1 MTCPTCGHPMEDVT
15 ESWHT
20 FAAAEG
26 AEYLSTYVTIWRCQD
41 CGTVA
46 GGEGEEIEW
55 VMQPQEAGAD
65 EE

>member
-1 MTCPTCGHPMEDVT
+1 MADVT

-20 FAAAEG
+20 FAEAEG
-26 AEYLSTYVTIWRCQD
+26 AEYLATYVTIWSCPA

-46 GGEGEEIEW
+46 GGQDDTFEW
-55 VMQPQEAGAD
+55 VIEYEGVR

>member
-1 MTCPTCGHPMEDVT
+1 MEDVT

-26 AEYLSTYVTIWRCQD
+26 AEYLSTYVTIWCCED

-55 VMQPQEAGAD
+55 TMQPQEAGA
-65 EE
+65 EEE